1 MKIYPPNKI
10 YIGKSTIHGYGVFA
24 HDSIKEG
31 EIIEECPI
39 FDLGIVKGEP
49 SSLMIDYR
57 FNWPQGAGSDWTH
70 QVLAW
75 GYGSLYNHSNEANA
89 YWRSNLERKTFEFVS
104 NKKIEKDDEITV
116 WYGGV
121 DYWQDGRTKTIVV

>member
-1 MKIYPPNKI
+1 MKIIPPNKI
-10 YIGKSTIHGYGVFA
+10 YIAKSNIHGYGVFA
-24 HDSIKEG
+24 RETINVG

-39 FDLGIVKGEP
+39 FDLGIKKGES

-57 FNWPQGAGSDWTH
+57 FNWPQGAGSNWTK

-75 GYGSLYNHSNEANA
+75 GYGSLYNHSEEANA
-89 YWRSNLERKTFEFVS
+89 YWRSNLDNQTFEFVA
-104 NKKIEKDDEITV
+104 NRIIEQNEEIFV

-121 DYWQDGRTKTIVV
+121 SYWQDGRTKTTVI